1 MKSLVEYSAGDGSVV
16 LVEVDDEEPGFVRA
30 SGADQLAGRAA
41 KTLRDALD
49 VVGPTAQALIEK
61 IESLPRRPAE
71 AVVEFGIRLN
81 GRAGAVIASTEAQ
94 GHFKVRLTWRD
105 PAPGQPA
112 GQPVEQEP
120 DGAEEP

>member
-1 MKSLVEYSAGDGSVV
+1 VKSLVEFAAGDRSAVV
-16 LVEVDDEEPGFVRA
+16 VEIDDEEPGFVRA
-30 SGADQLAGRAA
+30 SAAGQLAGRAA
-41 KTLRDALD
+41 NTLRDALD
-49 VVGPTAQALIEK
+49 VIRPTAQALVET

-105 PAPGQPA
+105 PAAGQPA
-112 GQPVEQEP
+112 GD
-120 DGAEEP
+120 DGADEL